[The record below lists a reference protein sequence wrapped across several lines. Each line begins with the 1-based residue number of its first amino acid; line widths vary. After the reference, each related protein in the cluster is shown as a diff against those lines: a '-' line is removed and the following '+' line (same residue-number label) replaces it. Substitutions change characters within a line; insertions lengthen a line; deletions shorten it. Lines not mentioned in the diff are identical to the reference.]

1 MHSSSSSVF
10 PTHMESTYMKPSDSF
25 HRSPVGGLT
34 ANHALLQATPSNP
47 IRSDRQV
54 FSASPTAECPGGIA
68 FSSDSQHDRQYQDSP
83 FTSQTLGDDVSSE
96 IHSTTF
102 TSHPQE
108 NDEISWGPDPMQDI
122 ICFPEIFSSQH
133 DQVEN
138 SASYMND
145 GNVKKSDFGEWV
157 DQLMTIDDTPHP
169 NWSQLLGDD
178 NVAEPTPK
186 ATQVSLKH
194 HTPSREVNDLCNS
207 ASASTAPQTKP
218 RMRWSPELHEAFVEA
233 VNQLGGSEKA
243 TPKGV
248 LNLMNVDGLTIYHV
262 KSHLQKYRTARYK
275 PESPEETSE
284 KKMSSI
290 EEMKS
295 LDLKTSK
302 GITEALRLQMD
313 LQKRLH
319 EQLEIQR
326 KLQIQI
332 ENQGKHLQMMFEKQ
346 KQIGGSKGSPPS
358 NAPSAALLDT
368 AVPSSADKLKT
379 SNDECGLKCNTEE
392 SSQDATR
399 EAEVTEEHER
409 TDDQLSAVPPMKRAK
424 IQ

>member
-1 MHSSSSSVF
+1 MHSSSSPVF
-10 PTHMESTYMKPSDSF
+10 PTLMESAYMKPSDSF
-25 HRSPVGGLT
+25 HRSLVGGLT
-34 ANHALLQATPSNP
+34 ANPALLQATPSNP
-47 IRSDRQV
+47 IRSDRQA
-54 FSASPTAECPGGIA
+54 FSASPAAECPDGVP
-68 FSSDSQHDRQYQDSP
+68 FSSDTQHDKQYQDSP

-108 NDEISWGPDPMQDI
+108 NDDISWGPDPMQDI
-122 ICFPEIFSSQH
+122 VCFPGIFSVQH

-186 ATQVSLKH
+186 ATQVSLKQH
-194 HTPSREVNDLCNS
+194 IPAIEVNDLCNS

-233 VNQLGGSEKA
+233 VSQLGGSDKA

-284 KKMSSI
+284 KKMSTI

-346 KQIGGSKGSPPS
+346 KQIGGSKGSSPS

-368 AVPSSADKLKT
+368 GVTSPVDKLKT
-379 SNDECGLKCNTEE
+379 SGKLKCNTKE
-392 SSQDATR
+392 SSEDATH
-399 EAEVTEEHER
+399 EAEVTDEHEN
-409 TDDQLSAVPPMKRAK
+409 TDDQFSAVPPTKRAK